1 MVLLDWQVK
10 RFRSNFVRFEIR
22 VVVDT
27 DLHETGTG
35 LEVEIPGGLFKATAI
50 EEFCYDPI
58 KREVTSI
65 MKILVCV
72 KRVLDPQVKA
82 RVKADG
88 SGVDLANAKMT
99 MNPFDENALEEALR
113 LKEAGTAEELIVVS
127 IGGGKTEET
136 LRHGLAMGADRAI
149 HVVTE
154 EALEPLAIAK
164 VLKSIVDTEAPG
176 LVLAGKQAIDD
187 DSNQTAQMLSALL
200 GWSQSTFISGLKID
214 GDSATTVREVD
225 AGLETINIKMPA
237 VVSVD
242 LRLNEPRYVKLPDV
256 MKAKRKPMEK
266 IELDSLGLDTA
277 QRMTTLEVVEPEGR
291 AAGVIVNSVA
301 DLVDKLRNEA
311 KVI

>member
-1 MVLLDWQVK
+1 
-10 RFRSNFVRFEIR
+10 
-22 VVVDT
+22 
-27 DLHETGTG
+27 
-35 LEVEIPGGLFKATAI
+35 
-50 EEFCYDPI
+50 
-58 KREVTSI
+58 

-113 LKEAGTAEELIVVS
+113 LREAGTAEEIIVVS
-127 IGGGKTEET
+127 VGGGKTDET

-149 HVVTE
+149 QIVTD

-164 VLKSIVDTEAPG
+164 VIKSIADQESPG
-176 LVLAGKQAIDD
+176 LILAGKQAIDD

-200 GWSQSTFISGLKID
+200 GWSQSTFVSDLKIE
-214 GDSATTVREVD
+214 GDKATTIREVD
-225 AGLETINIKMPA
+225 AGLETISVSMPA
-237 VVSVD
+237 VISVD

-256 MKAKRKPMEK
+256 MKAKRKPMDK

-277 QRMTTLEVVEPEGR
+277 NRLTTLEVEEPEGR
-291 AAGVIVNSVA
+291 ASGVIVDSVSE
-301 DLVDKLRNEA
+301 LVEKLRNEA

>member
-1 MVLLDWQVK
+1 
-10 RFRSNFVRFEIR
+10 
-22 VVVDT
+22 
-27 DLHETGTG
+27 
-35 LEVEIPGGLFKATAI
+35 
-50 EEFCYDPI
+50 
-58 KREVTSI
+58 
-65 MKILVCV
+65 MKVLVCV

-99 MNPFDENALEEALR
+99 MNPFDENGLEEALR
-113 LKEAGTAEELIVVS
+113 LREAGTVEEIIVVS
-127 IGGGKTEET
+127 VGGGKTEET

-149 HVVTE
+149 QVVTD

-164 VLKSIVDTEAPG
+164 VLKAIVDQEGPG

-200 GWSQSTFISGLKID
+200 GWSQSTFISELKIE
-214 GDSATTVREVD
+214 GDSATTIREVD
-225 AGLETINIKMPA
+225 AGLETITVSMPA

-256 MKAKRKPMEK
+256 MKAKRKPMDK
-266 IELDSLGLDTA
+266 IELDSMGLDTA
-277 QRMTTLEVVEPEGR
+277 NRLTTLEVEAPEAR
-291 AAGVIVNSVA
+291 AAGVIVNSVSE
-301 DLVDKLRNEA
+301 LVEKLRNEA

>member
-1 MVLLDWQVK
+1 
-10 RFRSNFVRFEIR
+10 
-22 VVVDT
+22 
-27 DLHETGTG
+27 
-35 LEVEIPGGLFKATAI
+35 
-50 EEFCYDPI
+50 
-58 KREVTSI
+58 
-65 MKILVCV
+65 V

-113 LKEAGTAEELIVVS
+113 LREAGSADELVVVS

-149 HVVTE
+149 QVVTDE
-154 EALEPLAIAK
+154 TLEPLAIAK
-164 VLKSIVDTEAPG
+164 VLKAIVDQEAPG

-187 DSNQTAQMLSALL
+187 DSNQTAQMLAALL
-200 GWSQSTFISGLKID
+200 GWSQSTFISDFKLD
-214 GDSATTVREVD
+214 GDSATTSREVD
-225 AGLETINIKMPA
+225 AGLETITVKMPA

-256 MKAKRKPMEK
+256 MKAKRKPMDK
-266 IELDSLGLDTA
+266 IELDSLGIDTA
-277 QRMTTLEVVEPEGR
+277 NRLTTLQVDEPEGR
-291 AAGVIVNSVA
+291 AAGVIVSSVTE
-301 DLVDKLRNEA
+301 LVDKLRNEA

>member
-1 MVLLDWQVK
+1 
-10 RFRSNFVRFEIR
+10 
-22 VVVDT
+22 
-27 DLHETGTG
+27 
-35 LEVEIPGGLFKATAI
+35 
-50 EEFCYDPI
+50 
-58 KREVTSI
+58 
-65 MKILVCV
+65 MKILICV

-113 LKEAGTAEELIVVS
+113 LREAGSAEELVVVS

-149 HVVTE
+149 QVVTD

-164 VLKSIVDTEAPG
+164 VLKAIVEQEAPG

-187 DSNQTAQMLSALL
+187 DSNQTAQMLAALL
-200 GWSQSTFISGLKID
+200 GWSQSTFISDFKFD
-214 GDSATTVREVD
+214 GDSATTSREVD
-225 AGLETINIKMPA
+225 AGLETITVKMPA

-256 MKAKRKPMEK
+256 MKAKRKPMDK
-266 IELDSLGLDTA
+266 IELDSLGIDTA
-277 QRMTTLEVVEPEGR
+277 NRLTTLQVDEPEGR
-291 AAGVIVNSVA
+291 AAGVIVSSVTE
-301 DLVDKLRNEA
+301 LVEKLRNEA

>member
-1 MVLLDWQVK
+1 
-10 RFRSNFVRFEIR
+10 
-22 VVVDT
+22 
-27 DLHETGTG
+27 
-35 LEVEIPGGLFKATAI
+35 
-50 EEFCYDPI
+50 
-58 KREVTSI
+58 

-113 LKEAGTAEELIVVS
+113 LREAGSADELIVVS

-149 HVVTE
+149 QVVTD

-164 VLKSIVDTEAPG
+164 VLKAIVDQEAPG

-187 DSNQTAQMLSALL
+187 DSNQTVQMLSALL
-200 GWSQSTFISGLKID
+200 GWSQSTFISDFKLD
-214 GDSATTVREVD
+214 GGSATTVREVD
-225 AGLETINIKMPA
+225 AGLETLTVKMPA
-237 VVSVD
+237 VISVD

-256 MKAKRKPMEK
+256 MKAKRKPMDK

-277 QRMTTLEVVEPEGR
+277 PRLTTLEVIEPEGR

-301 DLVDKLRNEA
+301 ELVEKLRNEA
-311 KVI
+311 KVIS

>member
-1 MVLLDWQVK
+1 
-10 RFRSNFVRFEIR
+10 
-22 VVVDT
+22 
-27 DLHETGTG
+27 
-35 LEVEIPGGLFKATAI
+35 
-50 EEFCYDPI
+50 
-58 KREVTSI
+58 

-113 LKEAGTAEELIVVS
+113 LREAGKGEEIIVVS
-127 IGGGKTEET
+127 VGGGKTEET

-149 HVVTE
+149 QVVTD

-164 VLKSIVDTEAPG
+164 VLKAIVDQEAPG
-176 LVLAGKQAIDD
+176 LVIAGKQAIDD

-200 GWSQSTFISGLKID
+200 GWSQATFCSDIKIE
-214 GDSATTVREVD
+214 GDKASIIREVD
-225 AGLETINIKMPA
+225 AGLETIEVKMPA
-237 VVSVD
+237 VMSAD

-256 MKAKRKPMEK
+256 MKAKRKPMDK

-277 QRMTTLEVVEPEGR
+277 NRMTTLEVIEPEGR

-301 DLVDKLRNEA
+301 ELVDKLRNEA

>member
-1 MVLLDWQVK
+1 
-10 RFRSNFVRFEIR
+10 
-22 VVVDT
+22 
-27 DLHETGTG
+27 
-35 LEVEIPGGLFKATAI
+35 
-50 EEFCYDPI
+50 
-58 KREVTSI
+58 

-113 LKEAGTAEELIVVS
+113 LKETGVAEELIVVS

-200 GWSQSTFISGLKID
+200 GWSQSTFISDLKID
-214 GDSATTVREVD
+214 GDSATTIREVD
-225 AGLETINIKMPA
+225 AGLETIEVDLPA
-237 VVSVD
+237 VVTVD
-242 LRLNEPRYVKLPDV
+242 LRLNEPRFVKLPDI
-256 MKAKRKPMEK
+256 MKAKRKPLDVIPMSDLGVSSENDLQFSHHAPPPVREK
-266 IELDSLGLDTA
+266 GIMVENAAQLVAELKTRGL
-277 QRMTTLEVVEPEGR
+277 V
-291 AAGVIVNSVA
+291 
-301 DLVDKLRNEA
+301 
-311 KVI
+311 

>member
-1 MVLLDWQVK
+1 
-10 RFRSNFVRFEIR
+10 
-22 VVVDT
+22 
-27 DLHETGTG
+27 
-35 LEVEIPGGLFKATAI
+35 
-50 EEFCYDPI
+50 
-58 KREVTSI
+58 

-113 LKEAGTAEELIVVS
+113 LREAGSASEIVVVS
-127 IGGGKTEET
+127 IGGGKTQET

-149 HVVTE
+149 NVTTE

-164 VLKSIVDTEAPG
+164 VLKKIVEQEAPG

-187 DSNQTAQMLSALL
+187 DSNQTAQMLSAML
-200 GWSQSTFISGLKID
+200 GWSQSTFVSDFKLD
-214 GDSATTVREVD
+214 GDTATTTREVD
-225 AGLETINIKMPA
+225 AGLETIAVKMPA

-256 MKAKRKPMEK
+256 MKAKRKPMDI

-277 QRMTTLEVVEPEGR
+277 NRLTTLEVIEPEGR
-291 AAGVIVNSVA
+291 AAGVIVANVA
-301 DLVDKLRNEA
+301 ELVEKLRNEA

>member
-1 MVLLDWQVK
+1 
-10 RFRSNFVRFEIR
+10 
-22 VVVDT
+22 
-27 DLHETGTG
+27 
-35 LEVEIPGGLFKATAI
+35 
-50 EEFCYDPI
+50 
-58 KREVTSI
+58 
-65 MKILVCV
+65 MKVLVCV

-113 LKEAGTAEELIVVS
+113 LREAGTVEEIIVVS
-127 IGGGKTEET
+127 VGGGKTEET

-149 HVVTE
+149 QVVTE

-164 VLKSIVDTEAPG
+164 VLKAIVDQEAPG

-200 GWSQSTFISGLKID
+200 GWSQSTFISELKIE
-214 GDSATTVREVD
+214 GDSATTIREVD
-225 AGLETINIKMPA
+225 AGLETITVSMPA

-256 MKAKRKPMEK
+256 MKAKRKPMDK
-266 IELDSLGLDTA
+266 IELDSMGLDTA
-277 QRMTTLEVVEPEGR
+277 NRLTTLEVEAPEAR
-291 AAGVIVNSVA
+291 DAGIIVNSVSE
-301 DLVDKLRNEA
+301 LVDKLRNEA

>member
-1 MVLLDWQVK
+1 
-10 RFRSNFVRFEIR
+10 
-22 VVVDT
+22 
-27 DLHETGTG
+27 
-35 LEVEIPGGLFKATAI
+35 
-50 EEFCYDPI
+50 
-58 KREVTSI
+58 
-65 MKILVCV
+65 MKILICV

-113 LKEAGTAEELIVVS
+113 LREAGSADELVVVS

-149 HVVTE
+149 QVVTDE
-154 EALEPLAIAK
+154 TLEPLAIAK
-164 VLKSIVDTEAPG
+164 VLKAIVEQEAPG

-187 DSNQTAQMLSALL
+187 DSNQTAQMLAALL
-200 GWSQSTFISGLKID
+200 GWSQSTFISDFKLD
-214 GDSATTVREVD
+214 GDSATTSREVD
-225 AGLETINIKMPA
+225 AGLETITVKMPA

-256 MKAKRKPMEK
+256 MKAKRKPMDK
-266 IELDSLGLDTA
+266 IELDSLGIDTA
-277 QRMTTLEVVEPEGR
+277 NRLTTLQVDEPEGR
-291 AAGVIVNSVA
+291 AAGVIVSSVTE
-301 DLVDKLRNEA
+301 LVDKLRNEA

>member
-1 MVLLDWQVK
+1 
-10 RFRSNFVRFEIR
+10 
-22 VVVDT
+22 
-27 DLHETGTG
+27 
-35 LEVEIPGGLFKATAI
+35 
-50 EEFCYDPI
+50 
-58 KREVTSI
+58 

-113 LKEAGTAEELIVVS
+113 LREAGTAEEIIVVS
-127 IGGGKTEET
+127 VGGGKTEET

-149 HVVTE
+149 YVVTDE
-154 EALEPLAIAK
+154 VLEPLAIAK
-164 VLKSIVDTEAPG
+164 VLKAIVDREAPG

-200 GWSQSTFISGLKID
+200 GWSQSTFISDLKID
-214 GDSATTVREVD
+214 GDSATTIREVD
-225 AGLETINIKMPA
+225 AGLETIRVKMPT

-256 MKAKRKPMEK
+256 MKAKRKPMDK

-277 QRMTTLEVVEPEGR
+277 NRLTTLEVIEPEGR

-301 DLVDKLRNEA
+301 ELVDKLRNEA